1 MKIKLFESDYE
12 KIIAFAKSEL
22 PNEACGLIA
31 GTEIF
36 KDGKLVERN
45 IQRVYFLTNEDH
57 SPEHFSMDPQKQL
70 KAVKDMRA
78 GGLKMLGNWHS
89 HPETPSRPSQE
100 DIRLSFDINATY
112 MILSLQDK
120 DSPVLKAFHTDKKND
135 CYSAEDLEIIR

>member
-1 MKIKLFESDYE
+1 
-12 KIIAFAKSEL
+12 
-22 PNEACGLIA
+22 
-31 GTEIF
+31 
-36 KDGKLVERN
+36 
-45 IQRVYFLTNEDH
+45 
-57 SPEHFSMDPQKQL
+57 MDPQEQL